1 MNKKEG
7 DYMTTSDRIKQR
19 RLELGLTQLEVAKRI
34 GLTTKAA
41 VCKIEKQGNDVTLK
55 NVERFAKA
63 LNCSPAYLMGW
74 EEEENEKTAQI
85 DKLDIQADREARFL
99 ELYSRLSEYEKNLI
113 DNMLTTLASK
123 K

>member
-1 MNKKEG
+1 
-7 DYMTTSDRIKQR
+7 MTTADRIRQR

-41 VCKIEKQGNDVTLK
+41 VCKIEKQGNEVTLK

-74 EEEENEKTAQI
+74 EEENETNNQI
-85 DKLDIQADREARFL
+85 DKLDIQADQEARFL
-99 ELYSRLSEYEKNLI
+99 ELYSRLSDYEKNLI

-123 K
+123 Q

>member
-1 MNKKEG
+1 
-7 DYMTTSDRIKQR
+7 MTTADRIRQR

-41 VCKIEKQGNDVTLK
+41 VCKIEKQGNEVTLK

-74 EEEENEKTAQI
+74 EEENEINNQI
-85 DKLDIQADREARFL
+85 DKLDIQADQEARFL
-99 ELYSRLSEYEKNLI
+99 ELYSRLSDYEKNLI

-123 K
+123 Q

>member
-1 MNKKEG
+1 
-7 DYMTTSDRIKQR
+7 MTTSDRIRQR

-74 EEEENEKTAQI
+74 EEENENKTQI

-113 DNMLTTLASK
+113 DNMLTTLTSK

>member
-1 MNKKEG
+1 
-7 DYMTTSDRIKQR
+7 MTTSDRIRQR
-19 RLELGLTQLEVAKRI
+19 RLELELTQLEVAKRI

-74 EEEENEKTAQI
+74 EEEENEKAAQI

>member
-1 MNKKEG
+1 
-7 DYMTTSDRIKQR
+7 MTTSDRIRQR

-74 EEEENEKTAQI
+74 EEENENNTQI
-85 DKLDIQADREARFL
+85 DKLDIQADFPYRNHFFL
-99 ELYSRLSEYEKNLI
+99 IPLLLHCLNLAYLPFDNPQQQVLYKPLPN
-113 DNMLTTLASK
+113 
-123 K
+123 